1 MHLLPSTVFR
11 PPPVKK
17 RIYFQIFI
25 LLFIRIFFSKV
36 RTLDYV
42 RRLSTHMAKNAAE
55 KSALSPQAAQAGNGV
70 MGKDYTSPAIEQ
82 LGCAI
87 TVVLMEPS
95 ITPRTHIALE
105 SVAANIRPRNR
116 ACFLIQTSVCRM
128 GNDSA
133 ANMTNF
139 DKHVEL
145 MRQIQ
150 SLALPHFH
158 RMLQDGQVR
167 VTILDSAKYKFRVC
181 DNFYSPARAWLDYRY
196 WGPDEFN
203 DADTDQ
209 VLMIQS
215 DVVLC
220 HPFAIN
226 KWKSFAWVA
235 PPWPPKRTGEGGWC
249 MCRMMPGRWKR
260 DHASDEAP
268 LFPTEED
275 ICSDRTKS
283 PIGNGGY
290 SLRSRSWVRRA
301 ISYCPHPTYSN
312 LPENITINNQPKCHV
327 SAYAD
332 QEDFIL
338 TTILRGIG
346 APFPDAYDAALFGAE
361 MRFPGTYEKQYYN
374 YNDTNSLE
382 LIAENRWFGADEEDD
397 DIEPAAENITNETA
411 LERFQ
416 RMRAAED
423 LESPIVPIG
432 LHKPWNYHHWIKTS
446 AYFKV
451 ECPYLF
457 EMLKYV

>member
-1 MHLLPSTVFR
+1 
-11 PPPVKK
+11 
-17 RIYFQIFI
+17 
-25 LLFIRIFFSKV
+25 
-36 RTLDYV
+36 
-42 RRLSTHMAKNAAE
+42 MAKNAAE
-55 KSALSPQAAQAGNGV
+55 KSALSTGV
-70 MGKDYTSPAIEQ
+70 VGEDYTSPAIEQ

-128 GNDSA
+128 QNISA
-133 ANMTNF
+133 ENMTNV
-139 DKHVEL
+139 DARVEL

-150 SLALPHFH
+150 SLALPHFR
-158 RMLQDGQVR
+158 RMLQNGQVR
-167 VTILDSAKYKFRVC
+167 MTILDSAKYKFKAC

-196 WGPDEFN
+196 WGTDEFN

-209 VLMIQS
+209 VLVIQS
-215 DVVLC
+215 DAVLC
-220 HPFAIN
+220 HPLAIS
-226 KWKSFAWVA
+226 KWKSYAWVGS
-235 PPWPPKRTGEGGWC
+235 PWASR
-249 MCRMMPGRWKR
+249 MCRLMPEQWKR
-260 DHASDEAP
+260 DHASDKAP

-301 ISYCPHPTYSN
+301 ISYCPHPEYGN
-312 LPENITINNQPKCHV
+312 LPANITVSNQPKCHV

-332 QEDFIL
+332 YEDQVL

-361 MRFPGTYEKQYYN
+361 TIFPITYEKQYYN
-374 YNDTNSLE
+374 DTDSLE
-382 LIAENRWFGADEEDD
+382 LIAANRWFGADEEDD
-397 DIEPAAENITNETA
+397 DVEPAAENITIETA

-416 RMRAAED
+416 RMKAAEG

-432 LHKPWNYHHWIKTS
+432 LHAPWKYHHWIKTS
-446 AYFKV
+446 VYLKV